1 MDAAAMQQQGERREA
16 PRLERK
22 WTAAYDFRVAQTQKA
37 RELCRRGPSLAVL
50 AVVAISEAAQPR
62 AQPAGRELCSKRQ
75 IRIPCQVRFAEAPYV
90 AFTSVAAPS
99 EPQANQTLL
108 VTVVD
113 ENSVAVPAAQV
124 MLTEGGGRAVP
135 RGETDH
141 AGRYLFRDLHHGNY
155 ELRVAKEGFYEVI
168 EKEVHVGE
176 TERAEVT
183 LNHQREFSESV
194 NVIYSPP
201 AIDPAKTSSSKELT
215 SSEIVNLPYTVTRDI
230 RYALPLLPGVLQ
242 DGAGQLH
249 VNGSSTREI
258 VDQLD
263 GFNITDSGTGAFN
276 MRVSVDAVRSID
288 VESSRYPA
296 EDGKGAGGLI
306 SLTTGMGDDRY
317 RYSGTDFIPSIQN
330 RRGLHLNTWTPRGAF
345 SGPLRKGK
353 AWFLLVPEGE
363 YDVDIFR
370 ELPPGEDQNSA
381 LRVGNLAKAQVNWR
395 PSQILT
401 GSFLTNWFDSPHAGL
416 SRFDPLETTVDLRD
430 SAYLL
435 AVKNQSFF
443 SSGMLLEV
451 GFGATQFHI
460 HEQPRGS
467 QTYVITPDATRGNF
481 FESSARR
488 AGRQQFIASLALPPL
503 RKFGRHDV
511 KLGTDLDQVS
521 TDESF
526 SRNPF
531 VILREDSTLARQA
544 SFIGNPAF
552 EKDNFEAAVYVEDR
566 WSPSDRLLIE
576 PGVRFERDEI
586 TRHPVLSPR
595 FASSYM
601 LTRGGETKLTWGV
614 GVYYD
619 ASILE
624 VISRPRT
631 GQRTDVFYDS
641 TGQNPLGPP
650 VITSFSVDERNIK
663 EPRFVNWS
671 VSVERRLPSSVY
683 FQAEFIG
690 KRGRDGWTYVNQP
703 SGLFVFENTRRDR
716 YHSVEITARRRF
728 KGGHAL
734 FAAYTRSTA
743 RSNAVLNFT
752 LDDPLFSQQV
762 GGPLPWD
769 APNRFQSW
777 GWMPLSWMPRMK
789 AFDFAYS
796 LDWRDGFP
804 FFLVNQEQEL
814 VAPPGARR
822 FPTYFAL
829 NLFLERR
836 FLFLGRQWALRAGF
850 NNITNRHNPTSV
862 DNNVDSPRFLTF
874 GSLEGRALTGRIRLL
889 GRK

>member
-1 MDAAAMQQQGERREA
+1 MIFEWRKTRKPASCAASGRSVIA
-16 PRLERK
+16 
-22 WTAAYDFRVAQTQKA
+22 V
-37 RELCRRGPSLAVL
+37 LAVL
-50 AVVAISEAAQPR
+50 ALVAISKDAQPR
-62 AQPAGRELCSKRQ
+62 AQPAGREPCSKRQ
-75 IRIPCQVRFAEAPYV
+75 IRVPCQVRCAEALCV
-90 AFTSVAAPS
+90 ASTSVAARS

-113 ENSVAVPAAQV
+113 ENNVAVPAAQV
-124 MLTEGGGRAVP
+124 ALTEGGGRAVS

-141 AGRYLFRDLHHGNY
+141 AGRYLFSGLHHGNY

-168 EKEVHVGE
+168 EKEVRVGE

-201 AIDPAKTSSSKELT
+201 AIDPAKTTSSKELT
-215 SSEIVNLPYTVTRDI
+215 SGEIVNLPYTVTRDI

-330 RRGLHLNTWTPRGAF
+330 RKGLHFNTWTPRGAF

-353 AWFLLVPEGE
+353 AWFLLAPEAE

-370 ELPPGEDQNSA
+370 ELPPGADQNSV

-401 GSFLTNWFDSPHAGL
+401 GSFLTNWFHSPHAGL

-430 SAYLL
+430 FAYLL

-488 AGRQQFIASLALPPL
+488 AGRQQFITSVALPPL
-503 RKFGRHDV
+503 RGLGRHDV

-521 TDESF
+521 TDDSF

-531 VILREDSTLARQA
+531 EILREDTHLARRA
-544 SFIGNPAF
+544 SFTGDGAF
-552 EKDNFEAAVYVEDR
+552 TKDNFEAAAYVEDR
-566 WSPSDRLLIE
+566 WSLSDRLLVE
-576 PGVRFERDEI
+576 PGVRFERDEV

-595 FASSYM
+595 LASSYM

-624 VISRPRT
+624 
-631 GQRTDVFYDS
+631 
-641 TGQNPLGPP
+641 
-650 VITSFSVDERNIK
+650 
-663 EPRFVNWS
+663 
-671 VSVERRLPSSVY
+671 
-683 FQAEFIG
+683 FI
-690 KRGRDGWTYVNQP
+690 
-703 SGLFVFENTRRDR
+703 RDR
-716 YHSVEITARRRF
+716 KSV
-728 KGGHAL
+728 
-734 FAAYTRSTA
+734 
-743 RSNAVLNFT
+743 V
-752 LDDPLFSQQV
+752 
-762 GGPLPWD
+762 
-769 APNRFQSW
+769 
-777 GWMPLSWMPRMK
+777 
-789 AFDFAYS
+789 
-796 LDWRDGFP
+796 
-804 FFLVNQEQEL
+804 
-814 VAPPGARR
+814 
-822 FPTYFAL
+822 
-829 NLFLERR
+829 
-836 FLFLGRQWALRAGF
+836 
-850 NNITNRHNPTSV
+850 
-862 DNNVDSPRFLTF
+862 
-874 GSLEGRALTGRIRLL
+874 
-889 GRK
+889 